1 MMHEAFFVTGLSRRG
16 RHMLNKSIGEILVE
30 QKVITQEQLAKLQL
44 EAREQNMPLDD
55 YLQQQKAISQQD
67 LAKAS
72 ALKFD
77 LPLLS
82 NITEKM
88 ANPDILA
95 KVPLRFLREH
105 NIVPIIVDSATHQVT
120 LVTSNPLDFQ
130 PIDELKLIFGTQVSL
145 AVATKAAIIETI
157 NRYYPLEGTKEM
169 IAELAQ
175 EEALSPDMDFETI
188 GTEDILGMA
197 SDAPIIKLVNHILYQ
212 AVKRGASDIHIEP
225 FEKELQV
232 RYRLDGILYLELT
245 PPKRAQAAITSR
257 IKIMANLNIAEKR
270 QPQDGRIAL
279 KIADKAIDVRV
290 SVLPVVFGECIVMRL
305 LDKTKTFGKISDL
318 GLSERDLEIVT
329 RTIERPNGIF
339 LITGPTGSGKTS
351 TLYSILHKLNS
362 PEVNIVTVEDPVEY
376 QMAGIGQVQVRE
388 KIGLTFAAALRS
400 ILRQDPDIIMIGET
414 RDQETAQIAIQS
426 ALTGHLVLST
436 LHTNSAAATIT
447 RLLDMGI
454 ESYLIASTLVAV
466 AAQRLVRRLCPHCKQ
481 VYTPEEEILKRF
493 GLTTSSIQK
502 ATFYRAQ
509 GCEEC
514 NQTGYKGRLA
524 LFEVMEVSNTI
535 ARLAMERADTN
546 VIEKQARAEGMTLL
560 FEDGLRK
567 VMLGLTTLEEVL
579 AETAVGERAS

>member
-1 MMHEAFFVTGLSRRG
+1 
-16 RHMLNKSIGEILVE
+16 MLNKSIGEILVE

-44 EAREQNMPLDD
+44 EAREQSMPLDD

-290 SVLPVVFGECIVMRL
+290 SVLPVIFGECIVMRL
-305 LDKTKTFGKISDL
+305 LDKTKTFGKISEL

-454 ESYLIASTLVAV
+454 EPYLIASTLVAV

-493 GLTTSSIQK
+493 GLTISSIQK

-514 NQTGYKGRLA
+514 TQTGYKGRLA